1 MYEIPLHLSYR
12 RSEWEEQIAI
22 LLEAGA
28 DFLVPETFFRE
39 QTRLCLETCK
49 KTDLPTMGLMG
60 MGSEKRRRMEATAA
74 ACARVLVDGGA
85 DVVGTVCIGSPDQM
99 LPTAVEIQE
108 AVDVP
113 GAMAK
118 ALGIQR
124 ESSR

>member
-1 MYEIPLHLSYR
+1 
-12 RSEWEEQIAI
+12 
-22 LLEAGA
+22 
-28 DFLVPETFFRE
+28 
-39 QTRLCLETCK
+39 
-49 KTDLPTMGLMG
+49 
-60 MGSEKRRRMEATAA
+60 MEATAA

-85 DVVGTVCIGSPDQM
+85 DVVGTVCIGSPDQL